1 MKVPLKKSNKRCKE
15 VFMPEIESS
24 IPIIKSDV
32 KNDERK
38 LLYSIVGRLA
48 HVVDKIL
55 GNGEVADLRRLRP
68 EDPACPEFWKVMAE
82 YWDMPYD
89 NDEARK
95 RACLLSGL
103 ARTKGLHDFHASLG
117 KALVDAGYSELRFVR
132 LLRAQDR
139 GLFKEIEL
147 MAEFLSSKSQ
157 TANWTQA
164 AELLFTKDDENA
176 ESLRRRIA
184 RDYYGNQN
192 KKKEK

>member
-1 MKVPLKKSNKRCKE
+1 MPDLETE
-15 VFMPEIESS
+15 VQNVIPEKQGSAE
-24 IPIIKSDV
+24 
-32 KNDERK
+32 NGA
-38 LLYSIVGRLA
+38 LFSIVGRLTN
-48 HVVDKIL
+48 VIDKIL

-132 LLRAQDR
+132 LLRAQDK

-147 MAEFLSSKSQ
+147 MAEFLNSKGQS
-157 TANWTQA
+157 ANWAQV
-164 AELLFTKDDENA
+164 AELLFTQDDEKM

-184 RDYYGNQN
+184 RDYFKNQN
-192 KKKEK
+192 AKKEK